1 MKRNHLNK
9 LLAALFAVTLA
20 VGTLAGCGEAKEEAK
35 APEQKEETVAE
46 TAEAAPE
53 AEETTEETT
62 TEVKTYRVATEG
74 AYAPFNYIGED
85 GQPDGFDIAV
95 AKAVDELLPDVEF
108 TYEAVE
114 WSSIF
119 VGLEAERYD
128 LIVSQ
133 IMRNPDREAKYLFSE
148 VPYSYDLGSIAFKK
162 GRDDIKTM
170 EDLKGK
176 SVVVG
181 VGSSYAND
189 IETWNAAN
197 GNEVIINYGDGDV
210 TKALLEVQEG
220 RSDAT
225 LMSPVT
231 GSKIITEQG
240 LDIDYVLRGDQEAI
254 PTYWL
259 FAKNDKNEELIPK
272 VDEALKQLIES
283 GELGK
288 ISEEYL
294 GGDYTTLEAVK
305 ERIPD

>member
-1 MKRNHLNK
+1 MKNGIIK
-9 LLAALFAVTLA
+9 KALALTLSLAFAAIAVT
-20 VGTLAGCGEAKEEAK
+20 GCGEAKTEAPAKEEA
-35 APEQKEETVAE
+35 AQTAEATTETAAE
-46 TAEAAPE
+46 TAS
-53 AEETTEETT
+53 TE
-62 TEVKTYRVATEG
+62 EVKTYRIATEG

-119 VGLEAERYD
+119 VGLEADRYD

-148 VPYSYDLGSIAFKK
+148 VPYSYDLGAIAFKK
-162 GRDDIKTM
+162 GRDDIKTI

-189 IETWNAAN
+189 IETWNADN

-225 LMSPVT
+225 LISPVT

-240 LDIDYVLRGDQEAI
+240 LDIDFVLRGDQEAI

-259 FAKNDKNEELIPK
+259 FAKTDKNEELISK

-305 ERIPD
+305 ARIPN

>member
-35 APEQKEETVAE
+35 TPEQKEETVAE

-53 AEETTEETT
+53 AEETA

-148 VPYSYDLGSIAFKK
+148 VPYYDLCRCKN
-162 GRDDIKTM
+162 RR
-170 EDLKGK
+170 
-176 SVVVG
+176 
-181 VGSSYAND
+181 
-189 IETWNAAN
+189 NA
-197 GNEVIINYGDGDV
+197 
-210 TKALLEVQEG
+210 
-220 RSDAT
+220 
-225 LMSPVT
+225 
-231 GSKIITEQG
+231 
-240 LDIDYVLRGDQEAI
+240 
-254 PTYWL
+254 
-259 FAKNDKNEELIPK
+259 
-272 VDEALKQLIES
+272 
-283 GELGK
+283 
-288 ISEEYL
+288 
-294 GGDYTTLEAVK
+294 
-305 ERIPD
+305 

>member
-1 MKRNHLNK
+1 MKKSIIKKTLTAV
-9 LLAALFAVTLA
+9 LALSFVFAS
-20 VGTLAGCGEAKEEAK
+20 LAGCGEAKETN
-35 APEQKEETVAE
+35 APAANEETGVATE
-46 TAEAAPE
+46 EPAA
-53 AEETTEETT
+53 AEETAA
-62 TEVKTYRVATEG
+62 EVKTYRIATEG

-189 IETWNAAN
+189 IETWNADN

-240 LDIDYVLRGDQEAI
+240 LDIDFVLRGDQEAI

-259 FAKNDKNEELIPK
+259 FAKSDKNEELIPK

-283 GELGK
+283 GKLGE

-305 ERIPD
+305 ERIPK